1 MFLRF
6 HRCHLINIAQVRSI
20 EPYDATR
27 VQVVLKS
34 GTRIVASR
42 AGSKLLRDLARG

>member
-1 MFLRF
+1 
-6 HRCHLINIAQVRSI
+6 VTSI
-20 EPYDATR
+20 ELYDTAR

-42 AGSKLLRDLARG
+42 AGSKRLRNLAL